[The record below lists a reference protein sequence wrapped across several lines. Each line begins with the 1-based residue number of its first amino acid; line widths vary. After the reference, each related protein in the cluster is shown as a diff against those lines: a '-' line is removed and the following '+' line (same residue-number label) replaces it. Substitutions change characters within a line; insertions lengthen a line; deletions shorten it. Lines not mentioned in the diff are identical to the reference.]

1 MWFLCES
8 VSNDYSYLREHL
20 HSSMLEN
27 DVEQDQV
34 SVDWLVDLVSKF
46 LLYLYQSV

>member
-8 VSNDYSYLREHL
+8 VSNDYSYLIEEL
-20 HSSMLEN
+20 HSSMLED
-27 DVEQDQV
+27 DVEQDWT

-46 LLYLYQSV
+46 LLY